1 MDTSLSDIDHNGQEF
16 VESVHAIT
24 RYYHIECIDLYGIH
38 KDFAH
43 PNAKGQNDIA
53 RQVIEVLRAD
63 FNV

>member
-1 MDTSLSDIDHNGQEF
+1 
-16 VESVHAIT
+16 VHEIA
-24 RYYHIECIDLYGIH
+24 RHYHIECIDLYGIH

-53 RQVIEVLRAD
+53 RQVIEVLKAD